1 MLWGPFEGLCVLII
15 RNTYCWW
22 SQEEGMGGEELVG
35 EEGLTQWYFSFRGQ
49 NDSCSAWESVI
60 TNETTE
66 SGHLSLMEES
76 GGNGSGLCVPSWAQ

>member
-35 EEGLTQWYFSFRGQ
+35 EEGLTQWYFSFWGQ
-49 NDSCSAWESVI
+49 NDSF
-60 TNETTE
+60 
-66 SGHLSLMEES
+66 
-76 GGNGSGLCVPSWAQ
+76 